1 MDYNT
6 THEYFFNFTIY
17 FSYFLYF
24 VAYFGLIAKAPQ
36 YIYLLQTFV
45 KVYISIYLMIK
56 FNFLS
61 NYRFNK
67 LDKQIAFNAGLFL
80 FTTIL
85 FGDLYYLR
93 DYFQQWLSK

>member
-1 MDYNT
+1 MDYT
-6 THEYFFNFTIY
+6 STHEYFFNFTIY
-17 FSYFLYF
+17 LSYFLYF

-45 KVYISIYLMIK
+45 KIYISIYLMIK

-80 FTTIL
+80 FTTIV

-93 DYFQQWLSK
+93 DYFEQWLFK